1 MQNASFISIPSRDQ
15 DIKVLLLVRSRS
27 LRNANAVVS
36 KKTRIK
42 DALRDTVAIDG
53 TIAEIVICKF

>member
-53 TIAEIVICKF
+53 AVAEIVICKL